1 MLPIMEIENGII
13 EQIAAAK
20 LPYLRLVSSYGGE
33 LMGDW
38 QGVIRALPAVWVTF
52 KDSTAPEPLNTART
66 RFRTRLAFTT
76 IVADRSSRSEAATRK
91 GGPGNVGTYQMLDDV
106 ARLICMQDF
115 GRDNVDHLRPGR
127 VRSLFSAKT
136 AAQALSVM
144 SQDWTAIVDVRLREP
159 GQAPLPE
166 NGATASA
173 GTFVARLSPAG
184 HQSPLPESQT
194 SPGAVDRLTNL
205 YSSAVPACTPTSPHQ
220 TLPSDQTNLTAF
232 AGSHAPTSG
241 WPPTTN
247 HS

>member
-76 IVADRSSRSEAATRK
+76 IVADRSVRSEAATRK

-115 GRDNVDHLRPGR
+115 GLDNVDHLRPGR

-166 NGATASA
+166 NGATLQP
-173 GTFVARLSPAG
+173 GGYLPPDGQTFPGAANANNPA
-184 HQSPLPESQT
+184 PLPELNCL
-194 SPGAVDRLTNL
+194 RLQYWLKPPQDMATDP
-205 YSSAVPACTPTSPHQ
+205 PAAEDNI
-220 TLPSDQTNLTAF
+220 TLNIQV
-232 AGSHAPTSG
+232 
-241 WPPTTN
+241 
-247 HS
+247 